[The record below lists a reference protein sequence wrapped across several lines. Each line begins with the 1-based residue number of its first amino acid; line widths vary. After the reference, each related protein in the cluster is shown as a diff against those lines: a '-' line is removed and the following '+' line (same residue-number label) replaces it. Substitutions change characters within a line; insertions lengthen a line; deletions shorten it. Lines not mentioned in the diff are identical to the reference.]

1 MLEDRQAFSYQRI
14 GGTRIFLRGKTDANL
29 GGMLVWLLEK
39 YQKIDFY
46 DLIDLLEN
54 HYGIRIPKEKL
65 RIIIDGTDLYY
76 DSIMESVYID
86 YDTYFE
92 EI

>member
-14 GGTRIFLRGKTDANL
+14 GGTRIFLRGKTDVNL

-46 DLIDLLEN
+46 DLIDLLESY
-54 HYGIRIPKEKL
+54 YGIRIPKEKL
-65 RIIIDGTDLYY
+65 RSIIDGTDLYY